1 MPPTS
6 APINADWQRAL
17 AAWLAAHKVY
27 PDQARREGV
36 EGTVE
41 LRFTIDRW
49 GRVQQVERVHSAGSS
64 VLDAAAES
72 MLRGATLPP
81 LPPTM
86 PQDKVTMTVRIH
98 YRLTNERSE

>member
-6 APINADWQRAL
+6 APISADWQRAL
-17 AAWLAAHKVY
+17 AAWLAAHKAY
-27 PDQARREGV
+27 PDEARREGR

-41 LRFTIDRW
+41 LRFTIDRS
-49 GRVQQVERVHSAGSS
+49 GRVQQVELVNSAGSS
-64 VLDAAAES
+64 VLDVAAAS
-72 MLRGATLPP
+72 MLRGAILPP